1 MRRNSFFVFLLSHA
15 SPTLISN
22 RARRMSANLDYIA
35 PEPRPRKR
43 PRVSPPPPQNSN
55 PPPAPLPSTESTS
68 DSPRTMTTSTPIAT
82 IPLQHPS
89 AYLNGDPSRSTFQL
103 PTHLTS
109 FSYSPTRELL
119 LDNDRR
125 DESLAIYKE
134 PRMGSDLNRGFE
146 QAVWRD
152 GSVDEGLDSL
162 LDT

>member
-1 MRRNSFFVFLLSHA
+1 
-15 SPTLISN
+15 
-22 RARRMSANLDYIA
+22 MSEAI
-35 PEPRPRKR
+35 
-43 PRVSPPPPQNSN
+43 Q
-55 PPPAPLPSTESTS
+55 
-68 DSPRTMTTSTPIAT
+68 IAT
-82 IPLQHPS
+82 LPLQHPS

-119 LDNDRR
+119 LGKDRR